1 MTGSTSSRWA
11 RVFVPTALVFPAQ
24 DGPLSQKDLMP
35 RFGATY
41 DVFGNGR
48 TAAKLFLGKYLTTVN
63 TVDEWLN
70 YSPAGLGRFV
80 AQTTRPWNDATFGLG
95 DTVGQLHPIVIC

>member
-1 MTGSTSSRWA
+1 
-11 RVFVPTALVFPAQ
+11 
-24 DGPLSQKDLMP
+24 MP

-63 TVDEWLN
+63 TVDEWLVTVRQG
-70 YSPAGLGRFV
+70 AEALRRADDEAV
-80 AQTTRPWNDATFGLG
+80 DDATFGLG
-95 DTVGQLHPIVIC
+95 DTRSGNFDPIVIC